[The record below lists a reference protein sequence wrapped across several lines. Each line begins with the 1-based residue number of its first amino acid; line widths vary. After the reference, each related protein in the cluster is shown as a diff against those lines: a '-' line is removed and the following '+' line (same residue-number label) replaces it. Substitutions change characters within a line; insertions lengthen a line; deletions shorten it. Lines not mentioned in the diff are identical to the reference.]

1 MRLNVPLRDER
12 GWSTSLG
19 MVILKPGAG
28 GKNWEVVRIKL
39 EECFGK
45 VVISRRIA
53 RGNCALPSCNCIHFS
68 LYNSLFKPGQL

>member
-12 GWSTSLG
+12 L
-19 MVILKPGAG
+19 VNIPGNGDSKARSRR
-28 GKNWEVVRIKL
+28 KNWGVVRIKL

-53 RGNCALPSCNCIHFS
+53 HGSCALPSCNCIHFS